1 MADEIRFENFDEATQ
16 RIARPNRERLRQ
28 YLDGPRRQKFS
39 GGPVETWADYLKLF
53 AGVNGQTVIGEA
65 SPCYLWSPT
74 APANIARLAPKAKI
88 LMVLRNPVDRAFAQ
102 YAHML
107 SFAPASVPF
116 REHMDA
122 ALASTSIRIGELYP
136 FLEFGLY
143 SGQVKRYLDQFPRRQ
158 ISIHFYEDY
167 LRAPAAMLREI
178 FGFLEVDPDF
188 APERTQRHMEAKI
201 PRSWAA
207 SRWLKELGLWQL
219 TRKILPPGLRRMAFR
234 KRESLTL
241 EPASHARLIAYYRDD
256 IKELTTLINRDL
268 GHWLTATPSNT

>member
-1 MADEIRFENFDEATQ
+1 MADEIRFENFDEPTQ
-16 RIARPNRERLRQ
+16 RIARPNREKLRQ
-28 YLDGPRRQKFS
+28 YLDGPCAEKFS
-39 GGPVETWADYLKLF
+39 GGPVENWRDYIKLF
-53 AGVNGQTVIGEA
+53 ACVNGQTVIGEA

-122 ALASTSIRIGELYP
+122 ALASTSTRIGELYP

-167 LRAPAAMLREI
+167 LRAPAAMLRQI
-178 FGFLEVDPDF
+178 FEFLEVDSDF
-188 APERTQRHMEAKI
+188 VPERTQRYMEAKI
-201 PRSWAA
+201 PRFRAA
-207 SRWLKELGLWQL
+207 GRWLKKLGLWQL
-219 TRKILPPGLRRMAFR
+219 TRTITPPGLRRMAFR
-234 KRESLTL
+234 KRESLAL
-241 EPASHARLIAYYRDD
+241 EPADHASLIAYYRDD
-256 IKELTTLINRDL
+256 IKELTTLLNRDL
-268 GHWLTATPSNT
+268 SHWLTANPSHG